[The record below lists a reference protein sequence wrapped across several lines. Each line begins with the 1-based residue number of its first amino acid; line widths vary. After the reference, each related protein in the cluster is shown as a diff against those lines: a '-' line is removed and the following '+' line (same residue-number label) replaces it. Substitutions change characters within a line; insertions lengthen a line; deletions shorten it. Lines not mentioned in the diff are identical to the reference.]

1 MPLIAK
7 RNLNDP
13 TSYDAGEISQEEYD
27 TSTNTLQTTNGSA
40 GRAGSLLVQL
50 RTMVRPVGSVV
61 PIVGTFIGGLVGGI
75 VGGVAGAEFGDD
87 LGTKVAGAEWTQG
100 RITTTP

>member
-1 MPLIAK
+1 M
-7 RNLNDP
+7 
-13 TSYDAGEISQEEYD
+13 
-27 TSTNTLQTTNGSA
+27 
-40 GRAGSLLVQL
+40 
-50 RTMVRPVGSVV
+50 GSVV

-87 LGTKVAGAEWTQG
+87 LGTKAAGRNGLSG